1 MTIFVDMDDVLADT
15 FGKHLEWYNRDFNEN
30 LRREDIV
37 SGEVHE
43 NGPFS
48 SNTTSNIMR

>member
-1 MTIFVDMDDVLADT
+1 MDDVLADT